1 MGLGKTLTMIS
12 LILSQKAKGKEEG
25 ERKEEKKLEKWISK
39 NGKFKKKKIFLLRF
53 RLLVVL
59 AFIRLNVEKKICPSV

>member
-39 NGKFKKKKIFLLRF
+39 NGKFKKKKKSFCLDFVFSLFWRSF
-53 RLLVVL
+53 D
-59 AFIRLNVEKKICPSV
+59 